1 MYVQIQ
7 IIVVKWKSS
16 KWKASYV
23 NCVAN
28 KYNSSFHNQP
38 TGSPEFKR
46 GHRVRSDGRTI
57 IYNVRNFFYESKRRL
72 EPITVGN
79 MAQITAEATG
89 LSKNTVKQI
98 CSEGAITGL
107 AYILSFLTSFCQ
119 SYHYFKRLTFLCYLI
134 PKESLYLSSAQPLWE
149 PVQLALCPRWHTQL
163 IVLYLA
169 IKRLAIGQRL
179 CRSIGSV
186 VWLV

>member
-7 IIVVKWKSS
+7 VIVVKWKNS

-38 TGSPEFKR
+38 TDSPEFKR

-98 CSEGAITGL
+98 CSEGWPTKFSNQLLSKLPLLQEVHLFFAI
-107 AYILSFLTSFCQ
+107 
-119 SYHYFKRLTFLCYLI
+119 
-134 PKESLYLSSAQPLWE
+134 
-149 PVQLALCPRWHTQL
+149 
-163 IVLYLA
+163 
-169 IKRLAIGQRL
+169 
-179 CRSIGSV
+179 
-186 VWLV
+186 